1 MNKWQMLCIAFIA
14 VRLIFNPYHT
24 PLTLG
29 CGLLFLL
36 GGKAMATNLF
46 SIIGLYIAM
55 IVYMATGVVDPSI
68 FGNWFIDVFN
78 MF

>member
-1 MNKWQMLCIAFIA
+1 
-14 VRLIFNPYHT
+14 
-24 PLTLG
+24 
-29 CGLLFLL
+29 
-36 GGKAMATNLF
+36 MATNLF

-68 FGNWFIDVFN
+68 FGNWFADVFN

>member
-1 MNKWQMLCIAFIA
+1 MMA
-14 VRLIFNPYHT
+14 NP
-24 PLTLG
+24 
-29 CGLLFLL
+29 
-36 GGKAMATNLF
+36 F

-68 FGNWFIDVFN
+68 FGNWFTDVFN

>member
-1 MNKWQMLCIAFIA
+1 MEQNGNLFKH
-14 VRLIFNPYHT
+14 YHT

-36 GGKAMATNLF
+36 GGKDMATNLF

-55 IVYMATGVVDPSI
+55 VVYMATGVVDPSI
-68 FGNWFIDVFN
+68 FGNWFADVFN